1 MDDGRGM
8 TTAGTASDR
17 KHILIVDDDPNELKM
32 LRYYLKDHYKVTVI
46 SSGRTAMEF
55 MSKYTPDLV
64 LLDYLMPENNKSSD
78 MTMKKAYKTN
88 RAGCIF
94 MHLPAPVIFDNAF
107 PLPCHG
113 LSFGCAE
120 SPPGG

>member
-1 MDDGRGM
+1 
-8 TTAGTASDR
+8 
-17 KHILIVDDDPNELKM
+17 
-32 LRYYLKDHYKVTVI
+32 
-46 SSGRTAMEF
+46 
-55 MSKYTPDLV
+55 
-64 LLDYLMPENNKSSD
+64 

>member
-1 MDDGRGM
+1 MYGDVYRDKVCFSR
-8 TTAGTASDR
+8 R
-17 KHILIVDDDPNELKM
+17 FEL
-32 LRYYLKDHYKVTVI
+32 
-46 SSGRTAMEF
+46 
-55 MSKYTPDLV
+55 
-64 LLDYLMPENNKSSD
+64 YLMPENNKSSD

>member
-64 LLDYLMPENNKSSD
+64 LLDYLMPENNGAAVLKD
-78 MTMKKAYKTN
+78 MQSRDRTKD
-88 RAGCIF
+88 I
-94 MHLPAPVIFDNAF
+94 PVFFLTGQTGTDTIRE
-107 PLPCHG
+107 
-113 LSFGCAE
+113 LSLIHISE
-120 SPPGG
+120 PTRQYS